1 MSGGVGG
8 RRGAIPVTRPDR
20 PPHIAPQNAVPSPLS
35 ANAVWGHCPSARR
48 SGSWPT
54 LDLHYGVTH
63 DPFGKF
69 LSAGAD
75 ALELPRDTRARWRR
89 LGSCLVEY
97 DESHGIGTD
106 CGGSLGHPAGP
117 CRGVLSLP
125 QAGGVE

>member
-1 MSGGVGG
+1 MEDLC
-8 RRGAIPVTRPDR
+8 A
-20 PPHIAPQNAVPSPLS
+20 QNVRYGTACSAKVRDGDKPSTWICKRC
-35 ANAVWGHCPSARR
+35 A
-48 SGSWPT
+48 
-54 LDLHYGVTH
+54 VTH

-75 ALELPRDTRARWRR
+75 ALEPPRDARTRWRR

-125 QAGGVE
+125 QAGGVERNGTLPRS